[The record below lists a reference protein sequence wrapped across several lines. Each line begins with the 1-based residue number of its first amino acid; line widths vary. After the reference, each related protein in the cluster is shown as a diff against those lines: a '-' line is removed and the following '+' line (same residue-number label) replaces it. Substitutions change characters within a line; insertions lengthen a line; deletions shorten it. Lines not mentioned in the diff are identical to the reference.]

1 MLELRVLMRH
11 AGYSKTQELDRI
23 YENVAPEYQMYIRRS
38 EIRTIGELTQ
48 LATEFEAVQKRS
60 LGRNYYNHAS
70 KNATAYRPPSQG
82 QTGPAS

>member
-1 MLELRVLMRH
+1 
-11 AGYSKTQELDRI
+11 
-23 YENVAPEYQMYIRRS
+23 MYIRRS